1 MVLTQFLFL
10 NSRYGLRVVCQSKEW
25 HDLVNVRA
33 LLSGMVGN
41 GGQSPTVSQCFEP
54 NQIAEVHYL
63 QYSLTCHFFVRHTLS
78 EMENFKFQF
87 YVAY

>member
-10 NSRYGLRVVCQSKEW
+10 NFRYGLRVVCQSKEW

-63 QYSLTCHFFVRHTLS
+63 P
-78 EMENFKFQF
+78 
-87 YVAY
+87 

>member
-1 MVLTQFLFL
+1 MMILHVTRGQGTYPYTMVLTQFIFL

-63 QYSLTCHFFVRHTLS
+63 P
-78 EMENFKFQF
+78 
-87 YVAY
+87 